1 MPRFDAVE
9 AIVFD
14 NDGVLVD
21 SFASVE
27 RAWRRWS
34 IEQGLDPEVVM
45 PTVHGRPSRETV
57 AALLAP
63 ELVGAALQRIDDLEI
78 EDAAGVTAL
87 PGAVGLLASLPAGRW
102 AIVTSA
108 TTALFEA
115 RRAAAGLPR
124 PTLVVTAD
132 HVSRGKPD
140 PEGYLAAT
148 RRLGVPAAR
157 TAVFEDSSSG
167 IAAAL
172 AAGVG
177 TVIRV
182 GTGEPGR
189 GEAAVVADL
198 RSVAWREG
206 LAIDDEIALA

>member
-108 TTALFEA
+108 TTALFEV
-115 RRAAAGLPR
+115 RRVAAGLPR
-124 PTLVVTAD
+124 PAVVVTAD

-140 PEGYLAAT
+140 PEGYLAAMW
-148 RRLGVPAAR
+148 RLGVSPVRA
-157 TAVFEDSSSG
+157 AVFEDSSSG
-167 IAAAL
+167 IVAAL

-177 TVIRV
+177 TVIRL
-182 GTGEPGR
+182 GTGKPGR

-206 LAIDDEIALA
+206 LAIDDETATA